1 MPTTIHDLA
10 RIAGLNAS
18 TISRALRGDP
28 RVKEATR
35 ERIRD
40 LARRNGYTP
49 NLPARQLAAGRTGN
63 IWFAFGSTQAA
74 IELEAAMNLNELV
87 AAEKYDLQLVLHT
100 NSPERFRQ
108 FVSKL
113 YQKVADGALMIPP
126 GNTEQCAGMMTDLVN
141 SLPIPHVMIDR
152 YWKGLDCPVVT
163 SDNHTSVRRMIDRCI
178 EWGAKMFY
186 LDYFGDNPVAAARQE
201 TARIYLAERNYPTL
215 PWPESGEIDPPL
227 PAAVLAN
234 TGPVPRAGGS
244 AELYGA
250 FFDGCHADLLRNYR
264 RIIVCHQDFPAIA
277 KCAAEILF
285 KQLRDPAA
293 EVPTFTEIPPR
304 GYTEL

>member
-1 MPTTIHDLA
+1 
-10 RIAGLNAS
+10 
-18 TISRALRGDP
+18 
-28 RVKEATR
+28 
-35 ERIRD
+35 
-40 LARRNGYTP
+40 
-49 NLPARQLAAGRTGN
+49 
-63 IWFAFGSTQAA
+63 
-74 IELEAAMNLNELV
+74 MNLNELV
-87 AAEKYDLQLVLHT
+87 AREKYDLQLVLHT

-126 GNTEQCAGMMTDLVN
+126 GNTGVCAEMMTGLVN

-163 SDNHTSVRRMIDRCI
+163 SDNRIPVRRMIDRCI
-178 EWGAKMFY
+178 EWGAKVFY
-186 LDYFGDNPVAAARQE
+186 LDYFGDNPVAVCREEMARS
-201 TARIYLAERNYPTL
+201 YLAERNFPVFSR
-215 PWPESGEIDPPL
+215 PESGVIDSPL

-234 TGPVPRAGGS
+234 VGSSVRTGESV
-244 AELYGA
+244 ELYGA
-250 FFDGCHADLLRNYR
+250 FFDSCGADLLRNYR
-264 RIIVCHQDFPAIA
+264 HVIVCRQDFPAIA

-293 EVPTFTEIPPR
+293 EVPAFTEIPPR